1 MRFIKQLSFFQREIV
16 AAEAFHIFECIEELV
31 FLIGV
36 CQRSRIGAEQI
47 LQWPNGTP
55 FTPVVN

>member
-1 MRFIKQLSFFQREIV
+1 MAITSAIIRNGAVGF
-16 AAEAFHIFECIEELV
+16 IEELV

-36 CQRSRIGAEQI
+36 CQRSRIGTEQI
-47 LQWPNGTP
+47 LQWPNRTP